1 MKRFSHI
8 LSFLAVA
15 LFVLA
20 AASTANADGTDPSII
35 ILNGG
40 DQVPIPGTSFSFFTT
55 TGSDC
60 NFTSPTTATTC
71 NFQNTNP
78 AAATWTAVD
87 IDISQVI
94 DKSLV
99 TCGGGAFFA
108 SCVVTNDADG
118 TVDISLSGGP
128 GITPADFPAF
138 GIAGWA
144 SGTTFDGTITLSSVP
159 EPGTLALL
167 LTGGGFFLARR
178 KRQNVSHA

>member
-1 MKRFSHI
+1 MKQFSHI
-8 LSFLAVA
+8 LSFLAVT

-20 AASTANADGTDPSII
+20 AGSIANATGVDPSII
-35 ILNGG
+35 VLNGG
-40 DQVPIPGTSFSFFTT
+40 DQVPIPGTTFSFFTT

-60 NFTSPTTATTC
+60 NFTSPTTATNC

-78 AAATWTAVD
+78 GAATWTALD

-94 DKSLV
+94 DMSLV

-118 TVDISLSGGP
+118 TIDISLSGGP
-128 GITPADFPAF
+128 GITTADFPF
-138 GIAGWA
+138 FSIAGWA

-167 LTGGGFFLARR
+167 LSGGGLLLARR
-178 KRQNVSHA
+178 KRQNVSRA